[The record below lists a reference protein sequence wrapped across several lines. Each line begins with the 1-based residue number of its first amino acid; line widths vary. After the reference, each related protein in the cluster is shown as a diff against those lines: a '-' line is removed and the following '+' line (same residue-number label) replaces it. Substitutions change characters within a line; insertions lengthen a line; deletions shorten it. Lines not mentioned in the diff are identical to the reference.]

1 MFQSIASEVI
11 KNGSAAHI
19 QVMPLHELHDTLKNG
34 AVKDTI
40 GQIINLQ
47 ENGIIMIINNFKLSN
62 LLQTLTDSMAT
73 SINNANETAAELSS
87 QHLYT

>member
-19 QVMPLHELHDTLKNG
+19 QVMLLHKLHDTLKNG

-47 ENGIIMIINNFKLSN
+47 ENGTTMIINNLKLSN
-62 LLQTLTDSMAT
+62 LLQTLADSLAT
-73 SINNANETAAELSS
+73 SINNANQTAAKLLS